1 MVTHQYTTHHHAMY
15 QQGQGES
22 SEGHSI
28 PKPWNW
34 KEKHG
39 FFTFRLVSVAIWT
52 AKPRPV
58 GHRPPPRSFLALT
71 RPRDATDAC
80 PPRTSGNWKWYST
93 YTPRVAFLFRFSI
106 YPSAFHPLTNSFLS
120 TPNKLIKI
128 ISRQNRPRRRAG
140 LASFSSASLP
150 CRVSRLLALRRPV
163 RAAKPELNLTC
174 LTPII
179 HFRSIPLLKGA

>member
-1 MVTHQYTTHHHAMY
+1 M
-15 QQGQGES
+15 
-22 SEGHSI
+22 
-28 PKPWNW
+28 
-34 KEKHG
+34 
-39 FFTFRLVSVAIWT
+39 AIWT

-80 PPRTSGNWKWYST
+80 PPRTRGNWKWYST

-106 YPSAFHPLTNSFLS
+106 YPSAFLPLTNSFLS

-140 LASFSSASLP
+140 LAYFSSASLP
-150 CRVSRLLALRRPV
+150 CRVSRLLPLRRPV

-179 HFRSIPLLKGA
+179 HFRSIPLLKGAWLGPNYIDLPAHNLMHLPSRLFSTCIFPLILPSDRKSAILCM